1 MFHNLRRAQGGLA
14 ALAFSLLF
22 ATGAI
27 AANSATKPEPRK
39 DDWWQERHAQMNE
52 RVKQGN
58 ADLLFIGDSITHGWE
73 GEGAPIWEQYY
84 ADRNAVNLGIG
95 GDQTQHVLWR
105 LENGNIDGLSPKLAV
120 IMIGTNNHGANS
132 AEEISEGVT
141 AIVRKLRN
149 ELPEM
154 KILLLGIFP
163 RTDVPQELQ
172 DKLKKVNTLIA
183 DLAADK
189 MVTFFD
195 MGRFFLDDAGVLPAS
210 VMPDLLHPNAAG
222 YKIWAEAI
230 EPYIAELMGE
240 YVNNT
245 PPKGYVQLFNGIDL
259 TGWKGL
265 VEDPEK
271 RAAMTP
277 EELAER
283 QKAADE
289 EMRATWSVQDGVL
302 NFTGEGHSLCTAR
315 DYQDIDMLVDWKISA
330 LGDSGIYLRGAPQ
343 VQIWDPA
350 QWPQGSGGL
359 YNNKKNPADPLVKA
373 DNPIGEW
380 NRFRIIMKGEKVT
393 VYLNNVLVVDNVV
406 LENFWNPEKPIY
418 DSGQIEL
425 QNHGNPL
432 SFKNVFVREIPRN

>member
-1 MFHNLRRAQGGLA
+1 MNRILRRAQCGLA
-14 ALAFSLLF
+14 TLAFTLLL
-22 ATGAI
+22 ATGAA
-27 AANSATKPEPRK
+27 AANSATEAAPKNEE
-39 DDWWQERHAQMNE
+39 WWQARHAQMNE

-73 GEGAPIWEQYY
+73 GEGAAVWEQYY
-84 ADRNAVNLGIG
+84 APRNAVNLGIG

-105 LENGNIDGLSPKLAV
+105 LDNGNIAGLAPKLAV

-132 AEEISEGVT
+132 AEEIAEGVT
-141 AIVRKLRN
+141 AIVRKLRTT
-149 ELPEM
+149 LPEM
-154 KILLLGIFP
+154 KILLLAIFP
-163 RTDVPQELQ
+163 RTDVAQEFQ
-172 DKLKKVNTLIA
+172 DKIRKVNTLIA
-183 DLAADK
+183 DLAADP
-189 MVTFFD
+189 MVRYFD
-195 MGRFFLDDAGVLPAS
+195 IGRFFLDDAGALPAE
-210 VMPDLLHPNAAG
+210 VMPDLLHPNAKG

-230 EPYIAELMGE
+230 EPCIAELMGE
-240 YVNNT
+240 YANNT
-245 PPKGYVQLFNGIDL
+245 PPKGYAPLFNGTDL
-259 TGWKGL
+259 AGWKGL

-283 QKAADE
+283 QKAADA
-289 EMRATWSVQDGVL
+289 EMAATWTVQDGVL

-315 DYQDIDMLVDWKISA
+315 DYQDIDMLVDWKISP

-393 VYLNNVLVVDNVV
+393 VYLNDVLVVDNVV
-406 LENFWNPEKPIY
+406 LENYWNPEKPIY

-432 SFKNVFVREIPRN
+432 SFRNVFVREIPRG